1 MLYFKHFTKMRSDT
15 KVRRLFAKY
24 GIEGYGLYN
33 LIIESIAGSIETENP
48 LPFLEETCD
57 DIACFYNG
65 NSARIDE
72 MVRFMI
78 QEGLLE
84 VEETE
89 KKIACYK
96 IYGYLEQSQTRSEK
110 IRQLI
115 TAYKDK
121 KNILDSHKCLRQSET
136 KVIEENRKEQEETK
150 NRQEESQNKP
160 DKPSKPKRIKKEKE
174 TEEKKPYGTFKNVFL
189 SDTEYNSLK
198 EAYTENVLLAGIES
212 VSVYVQ
218 GKPERHYSNFNK
230 VMLSWGIE
238 AGKEAIQNGKYRPV
252 PNYSPKKESTG
263 IVVKTCPKCGESL
276 DSFLTCQ
283 KCHIEY
289 DVTGRAI

>member
-1 MLYFKHFTKMRSDT
+1 MQYFKHFTKMRSDT

-48 LPFLEETCD
+48 LPFLEETCE
-57 DIACFYNG
+57 DIASFYNG
-65 NSARIDE
+65 NSTRIDE

-115 TAYKDK
+115 AAYKDK
-121 KNILDSHKCLRQSET
+121 KTILDNHKCLGLSET
-136 KVIEENRKEQEETK
+136 KVIEENRKEENRKEET
-150 NRQEESQNKP
+150 P
-160 DKPSKPKRIKKEKE
+160 DKPALPEKQKRTKKDFIPPTLEELTEYIIDKKLAVNPFDFMNWYTKSDWKDNQGNQVKNWKNKAINWDARELKKNPVARPYSKPYSSITVIDRTCPICKGVLKNGQYCKVCDKFFD
-174 TEEKKPYGTFKNVFL
+174 EE
-189 SDTEYNSLK
+189 
-198 EAYTENVLLAGIES
+198 
-212 VSVYVQ
+212 
-218 GKPERHYSNFNK
+218 
-230 VMLSWGIE
+230 
-238 AGKEAIQNGKYRPV
+238 GKEL
-252 PNYSPKKESTG
+252 YS
-263 IVVKTCPKCGESL
+263 
-276 DSFLTCQ
+276 
-283 KCHIEY
+283 
-289 DVTGRAI
+289 

>member
-1 MLYFKHFTKMRSDT
+1 MQYFKHFTKMRSDT

-24 GIEGYGLYN
+24 GLEGYGLYN

-48 LPFLEETCD
+48 LPLLEETCD

-121 KNILDSHKCLRQSET
+121 KDILDSHKCLRQSET
-136 KVIEENRKEQEETK
+136 KVIEENRKEQEENK
-150 NRQEESQNKP
+150 NRQEESQ
-160 DKPSKPKRIKKEKE
+160 DKPALPSKTKRIKKEK
-174 TEEKKPYGTFKNVFL
+174 EEKKPYGTFKNVFL
-189 SDTEYNSLK
+189 SDSEYNSLK

-218 GKPERHYSNFNK
+218 GKPEKHYSNFNK
-230 VMLSWGIE
+230 VMLTWGID
-238 AGKEAIQNGKYRPV
+238 AGKESIQSGKYRPIQNTTSIGDFNV
-252 PNYSPKKESTG
+252 ECCGQKISRYRPFC
-263 IVVKTCPKCGESL
+263 IKCGKQFNMDGTE
-276 DSFLTCQ
+276 
-283 KCHIEY
+283 K
-289 DVTGRAI
+289 